1 MEARALYEFNASG
14 EDELSFKKG
23 DILKILGADD
33 NWFKA
38 ELRGNEGY
46 VPKNYVEMQSPSWYC
61 ENISRIEA
69 ENILMSKQVGYFI
82 IRASQT
88 SKGEFSISVRH
99 EADVQHF
106 KVIRDKTGH
115 YSLWSEKFKSLN
127 KLVEYYRNV
136 SVSRQKHVL
145 LQVEGYSQSQT
156 TRTLNPM
163 RLFGASGGDHADPSA
178 KRCMQ
183 NAREQFEQNNYAMRL
198 ESQIAS
204 SPPPRRP
211 RRVKALYD
219 FTALESDELSFETND
234 IIEVIESANDSW
246 WLGKLGKRTG
256 LFPTNYVTSIDR

>member
-46 VPKNYVEMQSPSWYC
+46 VPKNYVEMQSP
-61 ENISRIEA
+61 
-69 ENILMSKQVGYFI
+69 
-82 IRASQT
+82 
-88 SKGEFSISVRH
+88 RH